1 MGIGDDTAPNA
12 LSRHTHKTKKV
23 INVDILFLY
32 TAVSVLRLLIGFIE
46 SERKKKRKRK
56 RLYSQSLNETQ
67 SITNRI
73 ALVITAV

>member
-23 INVDILFLY
+23 INVDILFFSY
-32 TAVSVLRLLIGFIE
+32 FTAAADRIHRVGE
-46 SERKKKRKRK
+46 KKKRKRK